1 MSSNQWQ
8 IVNGVKYTTDEN
20 ENNMIIYTYQTP
32 QDVQNTTRDTIYF
45 PNYIVTRDSKGKL
58 QYKRR
63 KIS

>member
-20 ENNMIIYTYQTP
+20 KNDMIVYTYQTK
-32 QDVQNTTRDTIYF
+32 QDVQKTTCDTIYF
-45 PNYIVTRDSKGKL
+45 PNYIVTRNSEGKL

-63 KIS
+63 KLS